1 MMFALLCSSLD
12 AIFAKKNW
20 VKRRGSRSDLDAPR
34 VAHPT
39 PAGQQ
44 HVFTVVVPGQSAS
57 NLG

>member
-12 AIFAKKNW
+12 AIFAKK
-20 VKRRGSRSDLDAPR
+20 KTDLDAPR

-39 PAGQQ
+39 PAEQQ